1 MAIITLTTDL
11 GDKDI
16 YQAALK
22 GSILKLLPTVNIV
35 DITNNVSAFNIQQ
48 AAFILKN
55 SFHYF
60 PDGTVHLIGIDT
72 VFSTNTKYLAI
83 KYKHHFFVGADNGIF
98 SLMFSNEPDEVV
110 EITIMQDLKFLHFPL
125 ADIFVKAACHLAN
138 GGPLKTIGV
147 PVANIE
153 HKMNLHPIV
162 EKNLI
167 KGSVIYIDAFQNV
180 ITNITKEF
188 FNSIQQGRQFILYF
202 KRNETITNLS
212 WHYSEVPE
220 GEKLCLFG
228 ISDHLEIAINK
239 GNASGLLGLGLGRYV
254 LYSISNNS
262 YMKKILLIALFSL
275 FLADAFAQSGAD
287 SVTYNIQRRKIN
299 MMLAQRKQ
307 KFGQYDESLSKHTGI
322 FGLQTKKGYP

>member
-60 PDGTVHLIGIDT
+60 PDATVHLIGIDT
-72 VFSTNTKYLAI
+72 VFSTYTKYLAI
-83 KYKHHFFVGADNGIF
+83 KYNGHYFVGADNGIF
-98 SLMFSNEPDEVV
+98 SLMFSNGPDEVV
-110 EITIMQDLKFLHFPL
+110 EINIMQDLKFLHFPL

-138 GGPLKTIGV
+138 GGALTEIGV
-147 PVANIE
+147 PVSEIE
-153 HKMNLHPIV
+153 KKMNLQPVV
-162 EKNLI
+162 ERNLI
-167 KGSVIYIDAFQNV
+167 KGSVIYIDSFQNV

-188 FNSIQQGRQFILYF
+188 FNSVQQGRRFILYF
-202 KRNETITNLS
+202 KRNETIDTLS
-212 WHYSEVPE
+212 WHYNEVPE

-239 GNASGLLGLGLGRYV
+239 GNASGLLGLNLG
-254 LYSISNNS
+254 
-262 YMKKILLIALFSL
+262 
-275 FLADAFAQSGAD
+275 D
-287 SVTYNIQRRKIN
+287 SVILDFQ
-299 MMLAQRKQ
+299 
-307 KFGQYDESLSKHTGI
+307 
-322 FGLQTKKGYP
+322 